1 MESNIEMAEK
11 HLALQKE
18 YNLTLKD
25 AIETELKYSEL
36 KKKYDNLNKEFA
48 AKQCELL
55 REIGECNSLTKERDA
70 IKARCD
76 KMEAALNSVMQF
88 SKGNYLGVYLNVLFK
103 ECGEALS
110 HKHEGINEKEG
121 EDEAQPT
128 FNLSTE
134 EKKKHLAKKI
144 EARIKEAGLQRQEFA
159 DLMGVQPSTITR
171 WLSGE
176 HNFETNTLFEIER
189 QLNIK
194 LFNL

>member
-25 AIETELKYSEL
+25 AIATELKYSEL

-76 KMEAALNSVMQF
+76 KMEAALKQF
-88 SKGNYLGVYLNVLFK
+88 ISYHETGLLPDSFTYLKGVK
-103 ECGEALS
+103 ALA
-110 HKHEGINEKEG
+110 HKPEGINEKEG
-121 EDEAQPT
+121 EDE
-128 FNLSTE
+128 
-134 EKKKHLAKKI
+134 
-144 EARIKEAGLQRQEFA
+144 
-159 DLMGVQPSTITR
+159 
-171 WLSGE
+171 
-176 HNFETNTLFEIER
+176 
-189 QLNIK
+189 
-194 LFNL
+194 

>member
-1 MESNIEMAEK
+1 
-11 HLALQKE
+11 
-18 YNLTLKD
+18 
-25 AIETELKYSEL
+25 
-36 KKKYDNLNKEFA
+36 
-48 AKQCELL
+48 
-55 REIGECNSLTKERDA
+55 
-70 IKARCD
+70 
-76 KMEAALNSVMQF
+76 MEAALRGLV
-88 SKGNYLGVYLNVLFK
+88 KIKDRKDKEGNFIGYATLK
-103 ECGEALS
+103 QAAWEDARKALS
-110 HKHEGINEKEG
+110 HKPEGINETEG

>member
-25 AIETELKYSEL
+25 AIATELKYSEL

-76 KMEAALNSVMQF
+76 KMEAALKEIARQKTCEETENDPDGILGSDGKKMGDIEVGYDCCIEEARKALNRTDGHNIPD
-88 SKGNYLGVYLNVLFK
+88 KGAML
-103 ECGEALS
+103 
-110 HKHEGINEKEG
+110 HEGINEKEG
-121 EDEAQPT
+121 DDE
-128 FNLSTE
+128 
-134 EKKKHLAKKI
+134 
-144 EARIKEAGLQRQEFA
+144 
-159 DLMGVQPSTITR
+159 
-171 WLSGE
+171 
-176 HNFETNTLFEIER
+176 
-189 QLNIK
+189 
-194 LFNL
+194 